1 MADKSQGDSLFDP
14 TVESGNVP
22 NFTHMSRGY
31 ESASSSVAKGI
42 AGVGDMIS
50 ATATGVDNWFKKNI
64 RDEATATIDTLRD
77 AHIDDLTRIKYA
89 MGDPSLSTKNGLP
102 RDLNAQLLRLNV
114 LGEARA
120 TGKVSDTQYYTQL
133 DIMSRGLRAKYPGY
147 REHIDNVVKDVTG
160 VDPANRVIAELRAEI
175 AGRIDPSEKEYN
187 SMVDWATKNGH
198 LPEDFEARRQRGQP
212 YSLDELRLGIAN
224 RTRAHT
230 DLKTQQERL
239 AFNKAQGNAVE
250 DDAEKTAR
258 QGLSMAGNSLLNTVG
273 AAMNKDWNDLQ
284 KLAERATVGKASP
297 EELAQLDAG
306 FNSLRTRYANEA
318 RNFLYS
324 KPFGPNNATFSQLLS
339 KEKLE
344 GLMSSHMAQLD
355 FIKDALY
362 NKEYGAI
369 LAFKRHNELLVNGA
383 ENRILREYAP
393 AQVGAAMKNILGDQL
408 ANTLYNTN
416 SKLLTDMGRA
426 VATIGT
432 TMMVEGKPLADIMDK
447 AVSDGA
453 KPEAINQVLTNA
465 TTIAVDPKATIQAKT
480 NLFKSL
486 YGPSNDNILSK
497 IKPADQMAFWNRMT
511 SPAMAQVAVQLRD
524 SGDVQSWDQYQKWV
538 RGSFVSLFRK
548 LGQDAQSIVTDRAT
562 LDLKWNPTATQF
574 EVSTRVPE
582 KNDKISN
589 VAHGYALAAD
599 VILNNQR
606 MKESVNVLN
615 SQIRGILP
623 ILKESGEDPTQVVS
637 RLVSNLGIDT
647 SKPKAELGT
656 VTFMEKVAEI
666 LKKASVNADNAMPET
681 PASPRGSIRKAMGLD
696 K

>member
-22 NFTHMSRGY
+22 NFTHFSRGY
-31 ESASSSVAKGI
+31 ESAASSVAKGI

-114 LGEARA
+114 LGEARG

-258 QGLSMAGNSLLNTVG
+258 QGLNMLGNSTLNTVG
-273 AAMNKDWNDLQ
+273 AAMNMDWKDLQ
-284 KLAERATVGKASP
+284 KLADRATLGKATP

-306 FNSLRTRYANEA
+306 FNSLRTRYQSEA
-318 RNFLYS
+318 RDFLYA
-324 KPFGPNNATFSQLLS
+324 KPFGPNGMTYAQLLP

-344 GLMSSHMAQLD
+344 GIMSSHMAQLD

-369 LAFKRHNELLVNGA
+369 LAFKRHNELLVNGT
-383 ENRILREYAP
+383 ENRILREYPP

-408 ANTLYNTN
+408 ANTLYNSN
-416 SKLLTDMGRA
+416 AKLLTDMSRTIA
-426 VATIGT
+426 NIGT
-432 TMMVEGKPLADIMDK
+432 TMMIEGKPLADVMDK
-447 AVSDGA
+447 ATSDGA
-453 KPEAINQVLTNA
+453 KPEAINQILTNA
-465 TTIAVDPKATIQAKT
+465 TIIAVDPKASGQAKA
-480 NLFKSL
+480 NLFNSL
-486 YGPSNDNILSK
+486 YGPSNANILSK
-497 IKPADQMAFWNRMT
+497 IRPSDQMTFWNRMT
-511 SPAMAQVAVQLRD
+511 SPAMAQVAMELKN
-524 SGDVQSWDQYQKWV
+524 SGNTQAWDQYQKWV
-538 RGSFVSLFRK
+538 QGSFVTLFQK
-548 LGQDAQSIVTDRAT
+548 FGQDAQSIVTDRST
-562 LDLKWNPTATQF
+562 LDLKWNDASKQF
-574 EVSTRVPE
+574 EVTTNPKLS
-582 KNDKISN
+582 DKLGVRGN
-589 VAHGYALAAD
+589 AYALGIDA
-599 VILNNQR
+599 VLNNNR

-615 SQIRGILP
+615 GQIKGILP
-623 ILKESGEDPTQVVS
+623 ILEANGQDVNQALLG
-637 RLVSNLGIDT
+637 LVHGVGIDL
-647 SKPKAELGT
+647 SKPKNKSGMM
-656 VTFMEKVAEI
+656 TFMEKVADVLTKAHAANQELDSR
-666 LKKASVNADNAMPET
+666 LKQKSE
-681 PASPRGSIRKAMGLD
+681 
-696 K
+696 